1 MSEIET
7 YSVLR
12 TILDEIG
19 LDDSDVQENTGSH
32 GEMVYSYF
40 LEIPDNVDNEAL
52 ISIEELTG
60 IELKPGTTID
70 ISTSVYAEKDENDDY

>member
-40 LEIPDNVDNEAL
+40 LEIPDDVDNEAL

-60 IELKPGTTID
+60 IELKPGTTVD
-70 ISTSVYAEKDENDDY
+70 IPTSVYAEQDENNEY